1 MTEPGQT
8 DNFSVSDYIHV
19 IEEHIGKGLFDY
31 CITSDS
37 DIMPEYIRR
46 YNQNGSDLVDIDK
59 NILKNMDMNLVVDDL
74 TVVDETNS
82 IHHDPMKLA
91 KAIIKIVCENMDVS
105 DTQATLDYY
114 TVKSKIKSTNKKKK
128 KNILFSDVK
137 VISPNKSRNGKKK

>member
-1 MTEPGQT
+1 
-8 DNFSVSDYIHV
+8 
-19 IEEHIGKGLFDY
+19 
-31 CITSDS
+31 
-37 DIMPEYIRR
+37 
-46 YNQNGSDLVDIDK
+46 
-59 NILKNMDMNLVVDDL
+59 
-74 TVVDETNS
+74 
-82 IHHDPMKLA
+82 MKLA